1 MGTQGQGQRPFNR
14 IVFTYAWV
22 IGIGLVI
29 VIAHALSKSK
39 ATPAYAGGVSQLPL
53 EVRSGS
59 DTGSAATSAAPG
71 TPAGAAAQASPIT
84 AKTALHA
91 IGGVPVYSTDF
102 AQPDR
107 IVAGWPIGPQQ
118 NVDIELHP
126 DGYAIVGSGRYVSL
140 VDAPV
145 DQSYNQIEV
154 SAGAKESTNPPPG
167 AGFGVFCGLG
177 SVGYDFDVSA
187 NGTWSIRRGDEP
199 QFFEIR
205 DTSIAIA
212 HGPLTASLSSGVS
225 IAGVCAQLPGTSS
238 VRLAMFV
245 DGAEVAD
252 LLDTQ
257 PAAGSGWRAGIVSTD
272 ADLSSS
278 TTTFVNFAM
287 TTFDMIA
294 ESSPPQAPRPTDS
307 SGVQT

>member
-29 VIAHALSKSK
+29 VIAHTLSKSR
-39 ATPAYAGGVSQLPL
+39 AGPSYAGGVSQLPL
-53 EVRSGS
+53 DASSGS
-59 DTGSAATSAAPG
+59 DIGPAATSAAPG
-71 TPAGAAAQASPIT
+71 TTVGAAQASPIT

-91 IGGVPVYSTDF
+91 VGGVPVYSTDF

-154 SAGAKESTNPPPG
+154 SARAKESTNPPPG

-177 SVGYDFDVSA
+177 STGYDFDVSA
-187 NGTWSIRRGDEP
+187 NGTWSIRRGDAP

-212 HGPLTASLSSGVS
+212 HGPLTASLTSGVS
-225 IAGVCAQLPGTSS
+225 IVGVCAQLPGSS
-238 VRLAMFV
+238 NVRLAMFV
-245 DGAEVAD
+245 DGAQVAD

-257 PAAGSGWRAGIVSTD
+257 PTGIGWRAGIVSTD

-278 TTTFVNFAM
+278 TTTFVSFAE
-287 TTFDMIA
+287 TTFDMTA
-294 ESSPPQAPRPTDS
+294 EPSPPQAPSPTDS